1 MKKFF
6 LTLSFLNI
14 LWAQFSDPAKFTVNI
29 EDVNQGEVAIVDV
42 SAELDFTWRIYAVY
56 DVPEG
61 PSSTK
66 FIIESDIVN
75 KSGKVIEPEPI
86 EKFDEGFDNI
96 TKYHEGTP
104 QFSIPLELKDNLPN
118 GTYNIDVI
126 IDYQVC
132 NNSLCYPP
140 NLITKTAT
148 FDIKSGPIRSDF
160 VFENFDFDKDS
171 ILAIADNNISS
182 FLILAMT
189 MGFLALLTP
198 CVFPMIP
205 ITISFFLK
213 RGEDKNTSP
222 VKGALVYMFGII
234 MTFTLLGML
243 LAIFLGAS
251 GATQLASN
259 PYVNLFIAFLFIYFA
274 FSLFGFYEIELPQSL
289 KRFSLQRENSEGYA
303 GILFMALTFTLTS
316 FTCTVAF
323 MGLILVA
330 ASQGQWFWP
339 IIGMLI
345 FSLAFASPFFF
356 LALFPHYLTKMP
368 QSGGWLN
375 SVKVIMGFL
384 EIAAAFK
391 FISNTDLVWQWDI
404 FTYEAVLTCWAII
417 MALCAFYILGYI
429 RFKNDSKVTFS
440 YQRELLIG
448 VIGLLIVLYYQ
459 WSWITFPSS
468 AKELVSYWGMMNTY
482 IPLFYIGA
490 VMAVYGLKSYG
501 RILVSIIFLFLSL
514 YLLSGNFGYNIN
526 GTIESYLPPKK
537 IKSNL
542 KWINSLDDAFIIAN
556 EENKNIFIDF
566 TGVTCTNCR
575 WMETNIFSI
584 NSVEELMSEYVLV
597 SLYTDAGEGY
607 LEKREYQINRFE
619 TAALPYYVILDSN
632 DKVLSEFPGLTR
644 NVEEFKNFLK
654 TGLNN

>member
-1 MKKFF
+1 MKKIIP
-6 LTLSFLNI
+6 I
-14 LWAQFSDPAKFTVNI
+14 LAYFSILFGQFSDPAEFKFNI
-29 EDVNQGEVAIVDV
+29 DSANQGEVVVLEVQANIED
-42 SAELDFTWRIYAVY
+42 EWHIYAIY

-61 PSSTK
+61 PKPTVIQVKSDQIVKTGR
-66 FIIESDIVN
+66 IIEPDPIVTY
-75 KSGKVIEPEPI
+75 
-86 EKFDEGFDNI
+86 DEGFDNI
-96 TKYHEGTP
+96 TKYHEGNP
-104 QFSIPLELKDNLPN
+104 IFRVPIVIDKNLSN
-118 GTYNIDVI
+118 GVYSFDVTVE
-126 IDYQVC
+126 YQVC
-132 NNSLCYPP
+132 TGNLCYPP
-140 NLITKTAT
+140 NEYSDNVSFTLQSGTIREDFKT
-148 FDIKSGPIRSDF
+148 DK
-160 VFENFDFDKDS
+160 FDFSKDS
-171 ILAIADNNISS
+171 ILDIADNKIGS
-182 FLILAMT
+182 FLLLALS

-222 VKGALVYMFGII
+222 VKGALVYMLGIV

-375 SVKVIMGFL
+375 SVKVTMGFL

-404 FTYEAVLTCWAII
+404 FTYEVVLTCWAII
-417 MALCAFYILGYI
+417 MALCAVYILGYI
-429 RFKNDSKVTFS
+429 RFKNDSKVAFS
-440 YQRELLIG
+440 YQRSLL
-448 VIGLLIVLYYQ
+448 
-459 WSWITFPSS
+459 
-468 AKELVSYWGMMNTY
+468 
-482 IPLFYIGA
+482 
-490 VMAVYGLKSYG
+490 
-501 RILVSIIFLFLSL
+501 SILFLSL
-514 YLLSGNFGYNIN
+514 SFYLLSGNFGYNIN

-537 IKSNL
+537 MRSNL
-542 KWINSLDDAFIIAN
+542 NWIHSLDNAFIIAN
-556 EENKNIFIDF
+556 EEDKKIFIDF

-575 WMETNIFSI
+575 WMETNVFAEQ
-584 NSVEELMSEYVLV
+584 SVEDIMSQFILV
-597 SLYTDAGEGY
+597 SLYTDAGDNY
-607 LEKREYQINRFE
+607 LEKRDYQISRFK
-619 TAALPYYVILDSN
+619 TAALPYYVILDKN
-632 DKVLSEFPGLTR
+632 DLVIDEFPGMTR
-644 NVEEFKNFLK
+644 DIEQFKAFLEK
-654 TGLNN
+654 GLN

>member
-1 MKKFF
+1 M
-6 LTLSFLNI
+6 NI
-14 LWAQFSDPAKFTVNI
+14 LWAQFRDTAQFTVI
-29 EDVNQGEVAIVDV
+29 IDDVNQGEVAIIDV
-42 SAELDFTWRIYAVY
+42 NAELDFTWRIYAVY

-75 KSGKVIEPEPI
+75 KSGRVIEPEPI
-86 EKFDEGFDNI
+86 EKFDEGFGNI

-104 QFSIPLELKDNLPN
+104 QFSIPLELKDDLPN
-118 GTYNIDVI
+118 GTYNVDVI

-140 NLITKTAT
+140 NQITKTAT

-182 FLILAMT
+182 FLVLAMS

-205 ITISFFLK
+205 ITISFFMH
-213 RGEDKNTSP
+213 RSENTNSSP
-222 VKGALVYMFGII
+222 VKSATVYMLGIVL
-234 MTFTLLGML
+234 TFTFLGMM
-243 LAIFLGAS
+243 LAILLGAS
-251 GATQLASN
+251 GANQLAAN
-259 PYVNLFIAFLFIYFA
+259 PIVNMFIAFLFIYFA
-274 FSLFGFYEIELPQSL
+274 MSLFGFYEIEIPESL
-289 KRFSLQRENSEGYA
+289 RRLSLQKENSEGYV

-316 FTCTVAF
+316 FTCTVQF

-330 ASQGQWFWP
+330 ASQGEWFWP

-356 LALFPHYLTKMP
+356 LALFPHYLTKLP

-375 SVKVIMGFL
+375 SVKVVMGFL
-384 EIAAAFK
+384 ELAAAFK
-391 FISNTDLVWQWDI
+391 FISNTDLVWNWNI
-404 FTYEAVLTCWAII
+404 FTYEVVLYLWALI
-417 MALCAFYILGYI
+417 MLLTGLYIFGLI
-429 RFKNDSKVTFS
+429 KFKNDSPVTFS
-440 YQRELLIG
+440 IQRSLFAIAFIFFG
-448 VIGLLIVLYYQ
+448 
-459 WSWITFPSS
+459 
-468 AKELVSYWGMMNTY
+468 TY
-482 IPLFYIGA
+482 LA
-490 VMAVYGLKSYG
+490 A
-501 RILVSIIFLFLSL
+501 
-514 YLLSGNFGYNIN
+514 GNHGYDIN
-526 GTIESYLPPKK
+526 GNIKSYLPPKK
-537 IKSNL
+537 YQSNL
-542 KWINSLDDAFIIAN
+542 VWNNNLDDAFIIAA
-556 EENKNIFIDF
+556 EQNKNIFIDF

-644 NVEEFKNFLK
+644 NVEEFKDFLK

>member
-1 MKKFF
+1 MKKIIP
-6 LTLSFLNI
+6 I
-14 LWAQFSDPAKFTVNI
+14 LAYFSILLGQQFSDPVEFKFSIDNT
-29 EDVNQGEVAIVDV
+29 NQGEVVVLEVEANIED
-42 SAELDFTWRIYAVY
+42 EWHIYAIY

-61 PSSTK
+61 PKPTV
-66 FIIESDIVN
+66 IRIESDQIV
-75 KSGKVIEPEPI
+75 KIGRIIEPDPI
-86 EKFDEGFDNI
+86 VTYDEGFDNI
-96 TKYHEGTP
+96 TKYHEGNP
-104 QFSIPLELKDNLPN
+104 IFRVPI
-118 GTYNIDVI
+118 I
-126 IDYQVC
+126 IDKNLSNGVYSFDVTVEYQVC
-132 NNSLCYPP
+132 TGNLCYPP
-140 NLITKTAT
+140 NEYIDNISFTLQSGTIREDFKT
-148 FDIKSGPIRSDF
+148 DK
-160 VFENFDFDKDS
+160 FDFSKDS
-171 ILAIADNNISS
+171 ILDITDNKIGS
-182 FLILAMT
+182 FLLLALS

-222 VKGALVYMFGII
+222 VKGALVYMLGIV

-375 SVKVIMGFL
+375 SVKVTMGFL

-404 FTYEAVLTCWAII
+404 FTYEVVLTCWAII
-417 MALCAFYILGYI
+417 MALCAVYILGYI
-429 RFKNDSKVTFS
+429 RFKNDSKVAFS
-440 YQRELLIG
+440 YQRSLL
-448 VIGLLIVLYYQ
+448 
-459 WSWITFPSS
+459 
-468 AKELVSYWGMMNTY
+468 
-482 IPLFYIGA
+482 
-490 VMAVYGLKSYG
+490 
-501 RILVSIIFLFLSL
+501 SILFLSL
-514 YLLSGNFGYNIN
+514 SFYLLSGNFGYNIN

-537 IKSNL
+537 MKSNL
-542 KWINSLDDAFIIAN
+542 NWIHSLDNAFIIAN
-556 EENKNIFIDF
+556 EEDKKIFIDF

-575 WMETNIFSI
+575 WMETNVFAEQ
-584 NSVEELMSEYVLV
+584 SVEDIMSQFILV
-597 SLYTDAGEGY
+597 SLYTDAGDNY
-607 LEKREYQINRFE
+607 LEKRDYQISRFK
-619 TAALPYYVILDSN
+619 TAALPYYVILDKN
-632 DKVLSEFPGLTR
+632 DLVIDEFPGMTR
-644 NVEEFKNFLK
+644 DIEQFKAFLEN
-654 TGLNN
+654 GLN

>member
-14 LWAQFSDPAKFTVNI
+14 LWAQFSDSAQFTVSI
-29 EDVNQGEVAIVDV
+29 DDVNQGEVAIIDV
-42 SAELDFTWRIYAVY
+42 NAELDFTWRIYAVY

-75 KSGKVIEPEPI
+75 KSGRIIEPEPI
-86 EKFDEGFDNI
+86 EKFDEGFGNI

-104 QFSIPLELKDNLPN
+104 KFSIPLELKDDLPN
-118 GTYNIDVI
+118 GIYNVDVI

-140 NLITKTAT
+140 NQITKTAT
-148 FDIKSGPIRSDF
+148 FSIKSGPIRSDF
-160 VFENFDFDKDS
+160 VFENFDFDKES

-182 FLILAMT
+182 FLILAMS

-205 ITISFFLK
+205 ITISFFMH
-213 RGEDKNTSP
+213 RSENTNSSP
-222 VKGALVYMFGII
+222 VKSATVYMLGIVL
-234 MTFTLLGML
+234 TFTFLGMM
-243 LAIFLGAS
+243 LAILLGAS
-251 GATQLASN
+251 GANQLAAN
-259 PYVNLFIAFLFIYFA
+259 PIVNMFIAFLFIYFA
-274 FSLFGFYEIELPQSL
+274 MSLFGFYEIEIPESLRRLSL
-289 KRFSLQRENSEGYA
+289 KKENSEGYV

-316 FTCTVAF
+316 FTCTVQF

-330 ASQGQWFWP
+330 ASQGEWFWP

-356 LALFPHYLTKMP
+356 LALFPHYLTKLP

-375 SVKVIMGFL
+375 SVKVVMGFL
-384 EIAAAFK
+384 ELAAAFK
-391 FISNTDLVWQWDI
+391 FISNTDLVWNWNI
-404 FTYEAVLTCWAII
+404 FTYEVVLYLWALI
-417 MALCAFYILGYI
+417 MLLTGLYIFGLI
-429 RFKNDSKVTFS
+429 KFKNDSPVTFS
-440 YQRELLIG
+440 IQRSLFALSFILFG
-448 VIGLLIVLYYQ
+448 
-459 WSWITFPSS
+459 
-468 AKELVSYWGMMNTY
+468 TY
-482 IPLFYIGA
+482 LA
-490 VMAVYGLKSYG
+490 A
-501 RILVSIIFLFLSL
+501 
-514 YLLSGNFGYNIN
+514 GNHGYDIN
-526 GTIESYLPPKK
+526 GNIKSYLPPKK
-537 IKSNL
+537 YQSNL
-542 KWINSLDDAFIIAN
+542 VWNNNLDDAFIIAK
-556 EENKNIFIDF
+556 EQNKNIFIDF

-619 TAALPYYVILDSN
+619 TAALPYYVILDNN

-644 NVEEFKNFLK
+644 NVEEFKDFLK

>member
-14 LWAQFSDPAKFTVNI
+14 LWAQFSDPAQFTVNI
-29 EDVNQGEVAIVDV
+29 DDVNQGEVAIIDV
-42 SAELDFTWRIYAVY
+42 NAELDFTWRIYAVY

-66 FIIESDIVN
+66 FIIESDIVK
-75 KSGKVIEPEPI
+75 KSGRVIEPEPI
-86 EKFDEGFDNI
+86 EKFDEGFGNI

-104 QFSIPLELKDNLPN
+104 QFSIPLELKDDLPN
-118 GTYNIDVI
+118 GTYNVDVI

-140 NLITKTAT
+140 NQITKTAT

-182 FLILAMT
+182 FLVLAMS

-205 ITISFFLK
+205 ITISFFMH
-213 RGEDKNTSP
+213 RSENTNSSP
-222 VKGALVYMFGII
+222 VKSATVYMLGIVL
-234 MTFTLLGML
+234 TFTFLGMM
-243 LAIFLGAS
+243 LAILLGAS
-251 GATQLASN
+251 GANQLAAN
-259 PYVNLFIAFLFIYFA
+259 PIVNMFIAFLFIYFA
-274 FSLFGFYEIELPQSL
+274 MSLFGFYEIEIPESL
-289 KRFSLQRENSEGYA
+289 RRLSLQKENSEGYV

-316 FTCTVAF
+316 FTCTVQF

-330 ASQGQWFWP
+330 ASQGEWFWP

-356 LALFPHYLTKMP
+356 LALFPHYLTKLP

-375 SVKVIMGFL
+375 SVKVVMGFL
-384 EIAAAFK
+384 ELAAAFK
-391 FISNTDLVWQWDI
+391 FISNTDLVWNWNI
-404 FTYEAVLTCWAII
+404 FTYEVVLYLWALI
-417 MALCAFYILGYI
+417 MLLTGLYIFGLI
-429 RFKNDSKVTFS
+429 KFKNDSPVTFS
-440 YQRELLIG
+440 IQRSLFALAFIFFG
-448 VIGLLIVLYYQ
+448 
-459 WSWITFPSS
+459 
-468 AKELVSYWGMMNTY
+468 TY
-482 IPLFYIGA
+482 LA
-490 VMAVYGLKSYG
+490 A
-501 RILVSIIFLFLSL
+501 
-514 YLLSGNFGYNIN
+514 GNHGYDIN
-526 GTIESYLPPKK
+526 GNIKSYLPPKK
-537 IKSNL
+537 YQSNL
-542 KWINSLDDAFIIAN
+542 VWNNNLDDAFIIAA
-556 EENKNIFIDF
+556 EQNKNIFIDF

-644 NVEEFKNFLK
+644 NVEEFKDFLK

>member
-14 LWAQFSDPAKFTVNI
+14 LWAQFSDPAQFTVSI
-29 EDVNQGEVAIVDV
+29 DDVNQGEVAIIDV
-42 SAELDFTWRIYAVY
+42 NAELDFTWRIYAVY

-75 KSGKVIEPEPI
+75 KSGRIIEPEPI
-86 EKFDEGFDNI
+86 EKFDEGFGNI

-104 QFSIPLELKDNLPN
+104 KFSIPLELKDDLPN
-118 GTYNIDVI
+118 GIYNVDVI

-140 NLITKTAT
+140 NQITKTAT
-148 FDIKSGPIRSDF
+148 FSIKSGPIRSDF
-160 VFENFDFDKDS
+160 VFENFDFDKES
-171 ILAIADNNISS
+171 ILAIADNNITS
-182 FLILAMT
+182 FLILAMS

-205 ITISFFLK
+205 ITISFFMH
-213 RGEDKNTSP
+213 RSENTNSSP
-222 VKGALVYMFGII
+222 VKSATVYMLGIVL
-234 MTFTLLGML
+234 TFTFLGMM
-243 LAIFLGAS
+243 LAILLGAS
-251 GATQLASN
+251 GANQLAAN
-259 PYVNLFIAFLFIYFA
+259 PIVNMFIAFLFIYFA
-274 FSLFGFYEIELPQSL
+274 MSLFGFYEIEIPESL
-289 KRFSLQRENSEGYA
+289 RRLSLQKENSEGYV

-316 FTCTVAF
+316 FTCTVQF

-330 ASQGQWFWP
+330 ASQGEWFWP

-356 LALFPHYLTKMP
+356 LALFPHYLTKLP

-375 SVKVIMGFL
+375 SVKVVMGFL
-384 EIAAAFK
+384 ELAAAFK
-391 FISNTDLVWQWDI
+391 FISNTDLVWNWNI
-404 FTYEAVLTCWAII
+404 FTYEVVLYLWALI
-417 MALCAFYILGYI
+417 MLLTGLYIFGLI
-429 RFKNDSKVTFS
+429 KFKNDSPVTFS
-440 YQRELLIG
+440 IQRSLFALSFILFG
-448 VIGLLIVLYYQ
+448 
-459 WSWITFPSS
+459 
-468 AKELVSYWGMMNTY
+468 TY
-482 IPLFYIGA
+482 LA
-490 VMAVYGLKSYG
+490 A
-501 RILVSIIFLFLSL
+501 
-514 YLLSGNFGYNIN
+514 GNHGYDIN
-526 GTIESYLPPKK
+526 GNIKSYLPPKK
-537 IKSNL
+537 YQSNL
-542 KWINSLDDAFIIAN
+542 VWNNNLDDAFIIAK
-556 EENKNIFIDF
+556 EQNKNIFIDF

-619 TAALPYYVILDSN
+619 TAALPYYVILDNN

-644 NVEEFKNFLK
+644 NVEEFKDFLK

>member
-1 MKKFF
+1 VY
-6 LTLSFLNI
+6 SFD
-14 LWAQFSDPAKFTVNI
+14 ATV
-29 EDVNQGEVAIVDV
+29 E
-42 SAELDFTWRIYAVY
+42 
-56 DVPEG
+56 
-61 PSSTK
+61 
-66 FIIESDIVN
+66 
-75 KSGKVIEPEPI
+75 
-86 EKFDEGFDNI
+86 
-96 TKYHEGTP
+96 
-104 QFSIPLELKDNLPN
+104 
-118 GTYNIDVI
+118 
-126 IDYQVC
+126 YQVC
-132 NNSLCYPP
+132 TGNLCYPP
-140 NLITKTAT
+140 NEYSDNISFTLQSGTIREDFKT
-148 FDIKSGPIRSDF
+148 DK
-160 VFENFDFDKDS
+160 FDFSKDS
-171 ILAIADNNISS
+171 ILGITDNKIGS
-182 FLILAMT
+182 FLLLALS

-222 VKGALVYMFGII
+222 IKGALVYMLGIV

-375 SVKVIMGFL
+375 SVKVTMGFL

-404 FTYEAVLTCWAII
+404 FTYEVVLTCWAII
-417 MALCAFYILGYI
+417 MALCAVYILGYI
-429 RFKNDSKVTFS
+429 RFKNDSRVAFS
-440 YQRELLIG
+440 YQR
-448 VIGLLIVLYYQ
+448 GLL
-459 WSWITFPSS
+459 
-468 AKELVSYWGMMNTY
+468 
-482 IPLFYIGA
+482 
-490 VMAVYGLKSYG
+490 
-501 RILVSIIFLFLSL
+501 SILFLSL
-514 YLLSGNFGYNIN
+514 SFYLLSGNFGYNIN

-537 IKSNL
+537 MKSNL
-542 KWINSLDDAFIIAN
+542 NWIHSLDDAFIIAN
-556 EENKNIFIDF
+556 EENKKIFIDF

-575 WMETNIFSI
+575 WMETNVFAEQ
-584 NSVEELMSEYVLV
+584 SVEDLMSQFILV
-597 SLYTDAGEGY
+597 SLYTDAGDNY
-607 LEKREYQINRFE
+607 LEKRDYQISRFK
-619 TAALPYYVILDSN
+619 TAALPYYVILDKN
-632 DKVLSEFPGLTR
+632 DLSY
-644 NVEEFKNFLK
+644 
-654 TGLNN
+654 

>member
-14 LWAQFSDPAKFTVNI
+14 LWAQFSDPAQFTVSI
-29 EDVNQGEVAIVDV
+29 DDVNQGEVAIIDV
-42 SAELDFTWRIYAVY
+42 NAELDFTWRIYAVY

-75 KSGKVIEPEPI
+75 KSGRIIEPEPI
-86 EKFDEGFDNI
+86 EKFDEGFGNI

-104 QFSIPLELKDNLPN
+104 KFSIPLELKDDLPN
-118 GTYNIDVI
+118 GIYNVDVI

-140 NLITKTAT
+140 NQITKTAT
-148 FDIKSGPIRSDF
+148 FSIKSGPIRSDF
-160 VFENFDFDKDS
+160 VFENFDFDKES

-182 FLILAMT
+182 FLILAMS

-205 ITISFFLK
+205 ITISFFMH
-213 RGEDKNTSP
+213 RSENTNSSP
-222 VKGALVYMFGII
+222 VKSATVYMLGIVL
-234 MTFTLLGML
+234 TFTFLGMM
-243 LAIFLGAS
+243 LAILLGAS
-251 GATQLASN
+251 GANQLAAN
-259 PYVNLFIAFLFIYFA
+259 PIVNMFIAFLFIYFA
-274 FSLFGFYEIELPQSL
+274 MSLFGFYEIEIPESL
-289 KRFSLQRENSEGYA
+289 RRLSLQKENSEGYV

-316 FTCTVAF
+316 FTCTVQF

-330 ASQGQWFWP
+330 ASQGEWFWP

-356 LALFPHYLTKMP
+356 LALFPHYLTKLP

-375 SVKVIMGFL
+375 SVKVVMGFL
-384 EIAAAFK
+384 ELAAAFK
-391 FISNTDLVWQWDI
+391 FISNTDLVWNWNI
-404 FTYEAVLTCWAII
+404 FTYEVVLYLWALI
-417 MALCAFYILGYI
+417 MLLTGLYIFGLI
-429 RFKNDSKVTFS
+429 KFKNDSPVTFS
-440 YQRELLIG
+440 IQRSLFALSFILFG
-448 VIGLLIVLYYQ
+448 
-459 WSWITFPSS
+459 
-468 AKELVSYWGMMNTY
+468 TY
-482 IPLFYIGA
+482 LA
-490 VMAVYGLKSYG
+490 A
-501 RILVSIIFLFLSL
+501 
-514 YLLSGNFGYNIN
+514 GNHGFDIN
-526 GTIESYLPPKK
+526 GNIKSYLPPKK
-537 IKSNL
+537 YQSNL
-542 KWINSLDDAFIIAN
+542 VWNNNLDDAFIIAK
-556 EENKNIFIDF
+556 EQNKNIFIDF

-619 TAALPYYVILDSN
+619 TAALPYYVILDNN

-644 NVEEFKNFLK
+644 NVEEFKDFLK

>member
-14 LWAQFSDPAKFTVNI
+14 LWAQFSDPAQFTVNI
-29 EDVNQGEVAIVDV
+29 DDVNQGEVAIIDV
-42 SAELDFTWRIYAVY
+42 NAELDFTWRIYAVY

-75 KSGKVIEPEPI
+75 KSGRVIEPEPI
-86 EKFDEGFDNI
+86 EKFDEGFGNI

-118 GTYNIDVI
+118 GTYNVDVI

-140 NLITKTAT
+140 NQITKTAT

-182 FLILAMT
+182 FLVLAMS

-205 ITISFFLK
+205 ITISFFMH
-213 RGEDKNTSP
+213 RSENTNSSP
-222 VKGALVYMFGII
+222 VKSATVYMLGIVL
-234 MTFTLLGML
+234 TFTFLGMM
-243 LAIFLGAS
+243 LAILLGAS
-251 GATQLASN
+251 GANQLAAN
-259 PYVNLFIAFLFIYFA
+259 PIVNMFIAFLFIYFA
-274 FSLFGFYEIELPQSL
+274 MSLFGFYEIEIPESL
-289 KRFSLQRENSEGYA
+289 RRLSLQKENSEGYV

-316 FTCTVAF
+316 FTCTVQF

-330 ASQGQWFWP
+330 ASQGEWFWP

-356 LALFPHYLTKMP
+356 LALFPHYLTKLP

-375 SVKVIMGFL
+375 SVKVVMGFL
-384 EIAAAFK
+384 ELAAAFK
-391 FISNTDLVWQWDI
+391 FISNTDLVWNWNI
-404 FTYEAVLTCWAII
+404 FTYEVVLYLWALI
-417 MALCAFYILGYI
+417 MLLTGLYIFGLI
-429 RFKNDSKVTFS
+429 KFKNDSPVTFS
-440 YQRELLIG
+440 IQRSLFALAFIFFG
-448 VIGLLIVLYYQ
+448 
-459 WSWITFPSS
+459 
-468 AKELVSYWGMMNTY
+468 TY
-482 IPLFYIGA
+482 LA
-490 VMAVYGLKSYG
+490 A
-501 RILVSIIFLFLSL
+501 
-514 YLLSGNFGYNIN
+514 GNHGYDIN
-526 GTIESYLPPKK
+526 GNIKSYLPPKK
-537 IKSNL
+537 YQSNL
-542 KWINSLDDAFIIAN
+542 VWNNNLDVAFIIAA
-556 EENKNIFIDF
+556 EQNKNIFIDF

-584 NSVEELMSEYVLV
+584 NSVEELMSQYVLV

-644 NVEEFKNFLK
+644 NVEEFKDFLK

>member
-14 LWAQFSDPAKFTVNI
+14 VWAQFSDPAQFTVSI
-29 EDVNQGEVAIVDV
+29 DDVNQGEVAIIDV
-42 SAELDFTWRIYAVY
+42 NAELDFTWRIYAVY

-75 KSGKVIEPEPI
+75 KSGRIIEPEPI
-86 EKFDEGFDNI
+86 EKFDEGFGNI

-104 QFSIPLELKDNLPN
+104 KFSIPLELKDDLPN
-118 GTYNIDVI
+118 GIYNVDVI

-140 NLITKTAT
+140 NQITKTAT
-148 FDIKSGPIRSDF
+148 FSVKSGPIRSDF
-160 VFENFDFDKDS
+160 VFENFDFDKES

-182 FLILAMT
+182 FLILAMS

-205 ITISFFLK
+205 ITISFFMH
-213 RGEDKNTSP
+213 RSENTNSSP
-222 VKGALVYMFGII
+222 VKSATVYMLGIVL
-234 MTFTLLGML
+234 TFTFLGMM
-243 LAIFLGAS
+243 LAILLGAS
-251 GATQLASN
+251 GANQLAAN
-259 PYVNLFIAFLFIYFA
+259 PIVNMFIAFLFIYFA
-274 FSLFGFYEIELPQSL
+274 MSLFGFYEIEIPESL
-289 KRFSLQRENSEGYA
+289 RRLSLQKENSEGYV

-316 FTCTVAF
+316 FTCTVQF

-330 ASQGQWFWP
+330 ASQGEWFWP

-356 LALFPHYLTKMP
+356 LALFPHYLTKLP

-375 SVKVIMGFL
+375 SVKVVMGFL
-384 EIAAAFK
+384 ELAAAFK
-391 FISNTDLVWQWDI
+391 FISNTDLVWNWNI
-404 FTYEAVLTCWAII
+404 FTYEVVLYLWALI
-417 MALCAFYILGYI
+417 MLLTGLYIFGLI
-429 RFKNDSKVTFS
+429 KFKNDSPVTFS
-440 YQRELLIG
+440 IQRSLFALSFIFFG
-448 VIGLLIVLYYQ
+448 
-459 WSWITFPSS
+459 
-468 AKELVSYWGMMNTY
+468 TY
-482 IPLFYIGA
+482 LA
-490 VMAVYGLKSYG
+490 A
-501 RILVSIIFLFLSL
+501 
-514 YLLSGNFGYNIN
+514 GNHGYDIN
-526 GTIESYLPPKK
+526 GNIKSYLPPKK
-537 IKSNL
+537 YQSNL
-542 KWINSLDDAFIIAN
+542 VWNNNLDDAFIIAK
-556 EENKNIFIDF
+556 EQNKNIFIDF

-619 TAALPYYVILDSN
+619 TAALPYYAILDNN

-644 NVEEFKNFLK
+644 NVEEFKDFLK
-654 TGLNN
+654 KGLNN

>member
-1 MKKFF
+1 MKKIIP
-6 LTLSFLNI
+6 I
-14 LWAQFSDPAKFTVNI
+14 LAYFSILLGQQFSDPVEFKFSIDNT
-29 EDVNQGEVAIVDV
+29 NQGEVVVLEVEASIED
-42 SAELDFTWRIYAVY
+42 EWHIYAIY

-61 PSSTK
+61 PKSTV
-66 FIIESDIVN
+66 IRIESDQIV
-75 KSGKVIEPEPI
+75 KIGRVIEPDPI
-86 EKFDEGFDNI
+86 VTYDEGFDNI
-96 TKYHEGTP
+96 TKYHEGNP
-104 QFSIPLELKDNLPN
+104 IFRVPI
-118 GTYNIDVI
+118 I
-126 IDYQVC
+126 IDKNLSNGVYSFDATVEYQVC
-132 NNSLCYPP
+132 TGNLCYPP
-140 NLITKTAT
+140 NEYSDNISFTLQSGTIREDFKT
-148 FDIKSGPIRSDF
+148 DK
-160 VFENFDFDKDS
+160 FDFSKDS
-171 ILAIADNNISS
+171 ILGITDNKIGS
-182 FLILAMT
+182 FLLLALS

-222 VKGALVYMFGII
+222 IKGALVYMLGIV

-375 SVKVIMGFL
+375 SVKVTMGFL

-404 FTYEAVLTCWAII
+404 FTYEVVLTCWAII
-417 MALCAFYILGYI
+417 MALCAVYILGYI
-429 RFKNDSKVTFS
+429 RFKNDSKVAFS
-440 YQRELLIG
+440 YQRS
-448 VIGLLIVLYYQ
+448 VL
-459 WSWITFPSS
+459 
-468 AKELVSYWGMMNTY
+468 
-482 IPLFYIGA
+482 
-490 VMAVYGLKSYG
+490 
-501 RILVSIIFLFLSL
+501 SILFLSL
-514 YLLSGNFGYNIN
+514 SFYLLSGNFGYNIN

-537 IKSNL
+537 VKSNL
-542 KWINSLDDAFIIAN
+542 NWIHSLDDAFIIAN
-556 EENKNIFIDF
+556 EENKKIFIDF

-575 WMETNIFSI
+575 WMETNVFAEQ
-584 NSVEELMSEYVLV
+584 SVEDIMSQFILV
-597 SLYTDAGEGY
+597 SLYTDAGDNY
-607 LEKREYQINRFE
+607 LEKRDYQISRFK
-619 TAALPYYVILDSN
+619 TAALPYYVILDKN
-632 DKVLSEFPGLTR
+632 DLVIDEFPGMTR
-644 NVEEFKNFLK
+644 DIEQFKAFLEN
-654 TGLNN
+654 GLN

>member
-14 LWAQFSDPAKFTVNI
+14 LWAQFSDPAQFTVNI
-29 EDVNQGEVAIVDV
+29 DDVNQGEVAIIDV
-42 SAELDFTWRIYAVY
+42 NAELDFTWRIYAVY

-75 KSGKVIEPEPI
+75 KSGRVIEPEPI
-86 EKFDEGFDNI
+86 EKFDEGFGNI

-118 GTYNIDVI
+118 GTYNVDVI

-140 NLITKTAT
+140 NQITKKAT

-182 FLILAMT
+182 FLVLAMS

-205 ITISFFLK
+205 ITISFFMH
-213 RGEDKNTSP
+213 RSENTNSSP
-222 VKGALVYMFGII
+222 VKSATVYMLGIVL
-234 MTFTLLGML
+234 TFTFLGMM
-243 LAIFLGAS
+243 LAILLGAS
-251 GATQLASN
+251 GANQLAAN
-259 PYVNLFIAFLFIYFA
+259 PIVNMFIAFLFIYFA
-274 FSLFGFYEIELPQSL
+274 MSLFGFYEIEIPESL
-289 KRFSLQRENSEGYA
+289 RRLSLQKENSEGYV

-316 FTCTVAF
+316 FTCTVQF

-330 ASQGQWFWP
+330 ASQGEWFWP

-356 LALFPHYLTKMP
+356 LALFPHYLTKLP

-375 SVKVIMGFL
+375 SVKVVMGFL
-384 EIAAAFK
+384 ELAAAFK
-391 FISNTDLVWQWDI
+391 FISNTDLVWNWNI
-404 FTYEAVLTCWAII
+404 FTYEVVLYLWALI
-417 MALCAFYILGYI
+417 MLLTGLYIFGLI
-429 RFKNDSKVTFS
+429 KFKNDSPVTFS
-440 YQRELLIG
+440 IQRSLFALAFIFFG
-448 VIGLLIVLYYQ
+448 
-459 WSWITFPSS
+459 
-468 AKELVSYWGMMNTY
+468 TY
-482 IPLFYIGA
+482 LA
-490 VMAVYGLKSYG
+490 A
-501 RILVSIIFLFLSL
+501 
-514 YLLSGNFGYNIN
+514 GNHGYDIN
-526 GTIESYLPPKK
+526 GNIKSYLPPKK
-537 IKSNL
+537 YQSNL
-542 KWINSLDDAFIIAN
+542 VWNNNLDDAFIIAA
-556 EENKNIFIDF
+556 EQNKNIFIDF

-644 NVEEFKNFLK
+644 NVEEFKDFLK

>member
-14 LWAQFSDPAKFTVNI
+14 LWAQFSDPAQFTVSI
-29 EDVNQGEVAIVDV
+29 DDVNQGEVAIIDV
-42 SAELDFTWRIYAVY
+42 NAELDFTWRIYAVY

-75 KSGKVIEPEPI
+75 KSGRIIEPEPI
-86 EKFDEGFDNI
+86 EKFDEGFGNI

-104 QFSIPLELKDNLPN
+104 KFSIPLELKDDLPN
-118 GTYNIDVI
+118 GIYNVDVI

-140 NLITKTAT
+140 NQITKTAT
-148 FDIKSGPIRSDF
+148 FSVKSGPIRSDF
-160 VFENFDFDKDS
+160 VFENFDFDKES

-182 FLILAMT
+182 FLILAMS

-205 ITISFFLK
+205 ITISFFMH
-213 RGEDKNTSP
+213 RSENTNSSP
-222 VKGALVYMFGII
+222 VKSATVYMLGIVL
-234 MTFTLLGML
+234 TFTFLGMM
-243 LAIFLGAS
+243 LAILLGAS
-251 GATQLASN
+251 GANQLAAN
-259 PYVNLFIAFLFIYFA
+259 PIVNMFIAFLFIYFA
-274 FSLFGFYEIELPQSL
+274 MSLFGFYEIEIPESL
-289 KRFSLQRENSEGYA
+289 RRLSLQKENSEGYV

-316 FTCTVAF
+316 FTCTVQF

-330 ASQGQWFWP
+330 ASQGEWFWP

-356 LALFPHYLTKMP
+356 LALFPHYLTKLP

-375 SVKVIMGFL
+375 SVKVVMGFL
-384 EIAAAFK
+384 ELAAAFK
-391 FISNTDLVWQWDI
+391 FISNTDLVWNWNI
-404 FTYEAVLTCWAII
+404 FTYEVVLYLWALI
-417 MALCAFYILGYI
+417 MLLTGLYIFGLI
-429 RFKNDSKVTFS
+429 KFKNDSPVTFS
-440 YQRELLIG
+440 IQRSLFALSFILFG
-448 VIGLLIVLYYQ
+448 
-459 WSWITFPSS
+459 
-468 AKELVSYWGMMNTY
+468 TY
-482 IPLFYIGA
+482 LA
-490 VMAVYGLKSYG
+490 A
-501 RILVSIIFLFLSL
+501 
-514 YLLSGNFGYNIN
+514 GNHGYDIN
-526 GTIESYLPPKK
+526 GNIKSYLPPKK
-537 IKSNL
+537 YQSNL
-542 KWINSLDDAFIIAN
+542 VWNNNLDDAFIIAK
-556 EENKNIFIDF
+556 EQNKNIFIDF

-619 TAALPYYVILDSN
+619 TAALPYYVILDNN

-644 NVEEFKNFLK
+644 NVEEFKDFLK

>member
-14 LWAQFSDPAKFTVNI
+14 LWAQFSDPAQFSVNI
-29 EDVNQGEVAIVDV
+29 DNVNQGEVAIIDV
-42 SAELDFTWRIYAVY
+42 NAELDFTWRIYAVY

-86 EKFDEGFDNI
+86 EKFDEGFGNI

-104 QFSIPLELKDNLPN
+104 KFSIPLELKDDLPN
-118 GTYNIDVI
+118 GIYNVDVI

-140 NLITKTAT
+140 NQITKTAT
-148 FDIKSGPIRSDF
+148 FSIKSGPIRSDF
-160 VFENFDFDKDS
+160 VFENFDFDKES

-182 FLILAMT
+182 FLILAMS

-205 ITISFFLK
+205 ITISFFMH
-213 RGEDKNTSP
+213 RSENTNSSP
-222 VKGALVYMFGII
+222 VKSATVYMLGIVL
-234 MTFTLLGML
+234 TFTFLGMM
-243 LAIFLGAS
+243 LAILLGAS
-251 GATQLASN
+251 GANQLAAN
-259 PYVNLFIAFLFIYFA
+259 PIVNMFIAFLFIYFA
-274 FSLFGFYEIELPQSL
+274 MSLFGFYEIEIPESLRRLSL
-289 KRFSLQRENSEGYA
+289 KKENSEGYV

-316 FTCTVAF
+316 FTCTVQF

-330 ASQGQWFWP
+330 ASQGEWFWP

-356 LALFPHYLTKMP
+356 LALFPHYLTKLP

-375 SVKVIMGFL
+375 SVKVVMGFL
-384 EIAAAFK
+384 ELAAAFK
-391 FISNTDLVWQWDI
+391 FISNTDLVWNWNI
-404 FTYEAVLTCWAII
+404 FTYEVVLYLWALI
-417 MALCAFYILGYI
+417 MLLTGLYIFGLI
-429 RFKNDSKVTFS
+429 KFKNDSPVTFS
-440 YQRELLIG
+440 IQRSLFALSFILFG
-448 VIGLLIVLYYQ
+448 
-459 WSWITFPSS
+459 
-468 AKELVSYWGMMNTY
+468 TY
-482 IPLFYIGA
+482 LA
-490 VMAVYGLKSYG
+490 A
-501 RILVSIIFLFLSL
+501 
-514 YLLSGNFGYNIN
+514 GNHGYDIN
-526 GTIESYLPPKK
+526 GNIKSYLPPKK
-537 IKSNL
+537 YQSNL
-542 KWINSLDDAFIIAN
+542 VWNNNLDDAFIIAK
-556 EENKNIFIDF
+556 EQNKNIFIDF

-619 TAALPYYVILDSN
+619 TAALPYYVILDNN

-644 NVEEFKNFLK
+644 NVEEFKDFLK

>member
-1 MKKFF
+1 MKKIIP
-6 LTLSFLNI
+6 I
-14 LWAQFSDPAKFTVNI
+14 LAYFSILLGQQFSDPVEFKFSIDNT
-29 EDVNQGEVAIVDV
+29 NQGEVVVLEVEASIED
-42 SAELDFTWRIYAVY
+42 EWHIYAIY

-61 PSSTK
+61 PKPTV
-66 FIIESDIVN
+66 ILIESDEIV
-75 KSGKVIEPEPI
+75 KIGRVIEPDPI
-86 EKFDEGFDNI
+86 VTYDEGFDNI
-96 TKYHEGTP
+96 TKYHEGEP
-104 QFSIPLELKDNLPN
+104 IFRVPI
-118 GTYNIDVI
+118 I
-126 IDYQVC
+126 IDKNLSNGVYSFDATIEYQVC
-132 NNSLCYPP
+132 TGNLCYPP
-140 NLITKTAT
+140 NEYSENVSFALQ
-148 FDIKSGPIRSDF
+148 SGTIREDF
-160 VFENFDFDKDS
+160 KVDNFDFSRDS
-171 ILAIADNNISS
+171 ILDIADNNIGS
-182 FLILAMT
+182 FLLLALS

-213 RGEDKNTSP
+213 RGEDKNSSP
-222 VKGALVYMFGII
+222 VKGALVYMFGIV

-259 PYVNLFIAFLFIYFA
+259 PYVNLFIASLFIYFA

-289 KRFSLQRENSEGYA
+289 KRFSLQRESSEGYA

-375 SVKVIMGFL
+375 SVKVVMGFL

-404 FTYEAVLTCWAII
+404 FTYEVVLTCWAII
-417 MALCAFYILGYI
+417 MALCAVYILGYI
-429 RFKNDSKVTFS
+429 RFKNDSKVGFS
-440 YQRELLIG
+440 YQRSLL
-448 VIGLLIVLYYQ
+448 
-459 WSWITFPSS
+459 
-468 AKELVSYWGMMNTY
+468 
-482 IPLFYIGA
+482 
-490 VMAVYGLKSYG
+490 
-501 RILVSIIFLFLSL
+501 SILFLSL
-514 YLLSGNFGYNIN
+514 SLYLFSGNFGYNIN

-537 IKSNL
+537 FRSNL
-542 KWINSLDDAFIIAN
+542 EWIHSLDDAFIVAN
-556 EENKNIFIDF
+556 EQNKKIFIDF

-575 WMETNIFSI
+575 WMETNVFAEE
-584 NSVEELMSEYVLV
+584 SVENIMSEFILV
-597 SLYTDAGEGY
+597 SLYTDAGDNY
-607 LEKREYQINRFE
+607 LQKRDYQINRFK
-619 TAALPYYVILDSN
+619 TAALPYYVILDKN
-632 DKVLSEFPGLTR
+632 DLVIDEFPGMTR
-644 NVEEFKNFLK
+644 DIEEFKSFLQK
-654 TGLNN
+654 GLN

>member
-14 LWAQFSDPAKFTVNI
+14 LWAQFSDPAQFTVSI
-29 EDVNQGEVAIVDV
+29 DDVNQGEVAIIDV
-42 SAELDFTWRIYAVY
+42 NAELDFTWRIYAVY

-75 KSGKVIEPEPI
+75 KSGRIIEPEPI
-86 EKFDEGFDNI
+86 EKFDEGFGNI

-104 QFSIPLELKDNLPN
+104 QFSIPLELKDDLPN
-118 GTYNIDVI
+118 GTYNVDVI

-140 NLITKTAT
+140 NQITKTAT

-182 FLILAMT
+182 FLVLAMS

-205 ITISFFLK
+205 ITISFFMH
-213 RGEDKNTSP
+213 RSENTNSSP
-222 VKGALVYMFGII
+222 VKSATVYMLGIVL
-234 MTFTLLGML
+234 TFTFLGMM
-243 LAIFLGAS
+243 LAILLGAS
-251 GATQLASN
+251 GANQLAAN
-259 PYVNLFIAFLFIYFA
+259 PIVNMFIAFLFIYFA
-274 FSLFGFYEIELPQSL
+274 MSLFGFYEIEIPESL
-289 KRFSLQRENSEGYA
+289 RRLSLQKENSEGYV

-316 FTCTVAF
+316 FTCTVQF

-330 ASQGQWFWP
+330 ASQGEWFWP

-356 LALFPHYLTKMP
+356 LALFPHYLTKLP

-375 SVKVIMGFL
+375 SVKVVMGFL
-384 EIAAAFK
+384 ELAAAFK
-391 FISNTDLVWQWDI
+391 FISNTDLVWNWNI
-404 FTYEAVLTCWAII
+404 FTYEVVLYLWALI
-417 MALCAFYILGYI
+417 MLLTGLYIFGLI
-429 RFKNDSKVTFS
+429 KFKNDSPVTFS
-440 YQRELLIG
+440 IQRSLFALAFIFFG
-448 VIGLLIVLYYQ
+448 
-459 WSWITFPSS
+459 
-468 AKELVSYWGMMNTY
+468 TY
-482 IPLFYIGA
+482 LA
-490 VMAVYGLKSYG
+490 A
-501 RILVSIIFLFLSL
+501 
-514 YLLSGNFGYNIN
+514 GNHGYEIN
-526 GTIESYLPPKK
+526 GNIKSYLPPKK
-537 IKSNL
+537 YQSNL
-542 KWINSLDDAFIIAN
+542 VWNNNLDDAFIIAA
-556 EENKNIFIDF
+556 EQNKNIFIDF

-644 NVEEFKNFLK
+644 NVEEFKDFLK

>member
-14 LWAQFSDPAKFTVNI
+14 LWAQFSDPAQFTVSI
-29 EDVNQGEVAIVDV
+29 DDVNQGEVAIIDV
-42 SAELDFTWRIYAVY
+42 NAELDFTWRIYAVY

-75 KSGKVIEPEPI
+75 KSGRIIEPEPI
-86 EKFDEGFDNI
+86 EKFDEGFGNI

-104 QFSIPLELKDNLPN
+104 KFSIPLELKDDLPN
-118 GTYNIDVI
+118 GIYNVDVI

-140 NLITKTAT
+140 NQITKTAT
-148 FDIKSGPIRSDF
+148 FSVKSGPIRSDF
-160 VFENFDFDKDS
+160 VFENFDFDKES

-182 FLILAMT
+182 FLIIAMS

-205 ITISFFLK
+205 ITISFFMH
-213 RGEDKNTSP
+213 RSENTNSSP
-222 VKGALVYMFGII
+222 VKSATVYMLGIVL
-234 MTFTLLGML
+234 TFTFLGMM
-243 LAIFLGAS
+243 LAILLGAS
-251 GATQLASN
+251 GANQLAAN
-259 PYVNLFIAFLFIYFA
+259 PIVNMFIAFLFIYFA
-274 FSLFGFYEIELPQSL
+274 MSLFGFYEIEIPESL
-289 KRFSLQRENSEGYA
+289 RRLSLQKENSEGYV

-316 FTCTVAF
+316 FTCTVQF

-330 ASQGQWFWP
+330 ASQGEWFWP

-356 LALFPHYLTKMP
+356 LALFPHYLTKLP

-375 SVKVIMGFL
+375 SVKVVMGFL
-384 EIAAAFK
+384 ELAAAFK
-391 FISNTDLVWQWDI
+391 FISNTDLVWNWNI
-404 FTYEAVLTCWAII
+404 FTYEVVLYLWALI
-417 MALCAFYILGYI
+417 MLLTGLYIFGLI
-429 RFKNDSKVTFS
+429 KFKNDSPVTFS
-440 YQRELLIG
+440 IQRSLFALSFILFG
-448 VIGLLIVLYYQ
+448 
-459 WSWITFPSS
+459 
-468 AKELVSYWGMMNTY
+468 TY
-482 IPLFYIGA
+482 LA
-490 VMAVYGLKSYG
+490 A
-501 RILVSIIFLFLSL
+501 
-514 YLLSGNFGYNIN
+514 GNHGYDIN
-526 GTIESYLPPKK
+526 GNIKSYLPPKK
-537 IKSNL
+537 YQSNL
-542 KWINSLDDAFIIAN
+542 VWNNNLDDAFIIAA
-556 EENKNIFIDF
+556 EQNKNIFIDF

-619 TAALPYYVILDSN
+619 TAALPYYVILDNN

-644 NVEEFKNFLK
+644 NVEEFKDFLK

>member
-14 LWAQFSDPAKFTVNI
+14 LWAQFSNPAQFTVNI
-29 EDVNQGEVAIVDV
+29 DDVNQGEVAIIDV
-42 SAELDFTWRIYAVY
+42 NAELDFTWRIYAVY

-75 KSGKVIEPEPI
+75 KSGRVIEPEPI
-86 EKFDEGFDNI
+86 EKFDEGFGNI

-104 QFSIPLELKDNLPN
+104 QFSIPLELKDDLSN
-118 GTYNIDVI
+118 GTYNVDVI

-140 NLITKTAT
+140 NQITKTAT
-148 FDIKSGPIRSDF
+148 FDVKSGPIRSDF

-182 FLILAMT
+182 FLVLAMS

-205 ITISFFLK
+205 ITISFFMH
-213 RGEDKNTSP
+213 RSENTNSSP
-222 VKGALVYMFGII
+222 VKSATVYMLGIVL
-234 MTFTLLGML
+234 TFTFLGMM
-243 LAIFLGAS
+243 LAILLGAS
-251 GATQLASN
+251 GANQLAAN
-259 PYVNLFIAFLFIYFA
+259 PIVNMFIAFLFIYFA
-274 FSLFGFYEIELPQSL
+274 MSLFGFYEIEIPESL
-289 KRFSLQRENSEGYA
+289 RRLSLQKENSKGYV

-316 FTCTVAF
+316 FTCTVQF

-330 ASQGQWFWP
+330 ASQGEWFWP

-345 FSLAFASPFFF
+345 FSLAFAFPFFF
-356 LALFPHYLTKMP
+356 LALFPHYLTKLP

-375 SVKVIMGFL
+375 SVKVVMGFL
-384 EIAAAFK
+384 ELAAAFK
-391 FISNTDLVWQWDI
+391 FISNTDLVWNWNI
-404 FTYEAVLTCWAII
+404 FTYEVVLYLWALI
-417 MALCAFYILGYI
+417 MLFTGLYIFGLI
-429 RFKNDSKVTFS
+429 KFKNDSPVTFS
-440 YQRELLIG
+440 IQRSLFALAFIFFG
-448 VIGLLIVLYYQ
+448 
-459 WSWITFPSS
+459 
-468 AKELVSYWGMMNTY
+468 TY
-482 IPLFYIGA
+482 LA
-490 VMAVYGLKSYG
+490 A
-501 RILVSIIFLFLSL
+501 
-514 YLLSGNFGYNIN
+514 GNHGYDIN
-526 GTIESYLPPKK
+526 GNIKSYLPPKK
-537 IKSNL
+537 YQSNL
-542 KWINSLDDAFIIAN
+542 VWNNNLDDAFIIAA
-556 EENKNIFIDF
+556 EQNKNIFIDF

-644 NVEEFKNFLK
+644 NVEEFKDFLK

>member
-14 LWAQFSDPAKFTVNI
+14 LWAQFSDPAQFTVNI
-29 EDVNQGEVAIVDV
+29 DDVNQGEVAIIDV
-42 SAELDFTWRIYAVY
+42 NAELDFTWRIYAVY
-56 DVPEG
+56 NVPEG

-75 KSGKVIEPEPI
+75 KSGRVIEPEPI
-86 EKFDEGFDNI
+86 EKFDEGFGNI

-118 GTYNIDVI
+118 GTYNLDVI

-140 NLITKTAT
+140 NQITKTAT
-148 FDIKSGPIRSDF
+148 FDIKSGPIRPDF

-182 FLILAMT
+182 FLVLAMS

-205 ITISFFLK
+205 ITISFFMH
-213 RGEDKNTSP
+213 RSENTNSSP
-222 VKGALVYMFGII
+222 VKSATVYMLGIVL
-234 MTFTLLGML
+234 TFTFLGMM
-243 LAIFLGAS
+243 LAILLGAS
-251 GATQLASN
+251 GANQLAAN
-259 PYVNLFIAFLFIYFA
+259 PIVNMFIAFLFIYFA
-274 FSLFGFYEIELPQSL
+274 MSLFGFYEIEIPESL
-289 KRFSLQRENSEGYA
+289 RRLSLQKENSEGYV

-316 FTCTVAF
+316 FTCTVQF

-330 ASQGQWFWP
+330 ASQGEWFWP

-356 LALFPHYLTKMP
+356 LALFPHYLTKLP

-375 SVKVIMGFL
+375 SVKVVMGFL
-384 EIAAAFK
+384 ELAAAFK
-391 FISNTDLVWQWDI
+391 FISNTDLVWNWNI
-404 FTYEAVLTCWAII
+404 FTYEVVLYLWALI
-417 MALCAFYILGYI
+417 MLLTGLYIFGLI
-429 RFKNDSKVTFS
+429 KFKNDSPVTFS
-440 YQRELLIG
+440 IQRSLFALAFIFFG
-448 VIGLLIVLYYQ
+448 
-459 WSWITFPSS
+459 
-468 AKELVSYWGMMNTY
+468 TY
-482 IPLFYIGA
+482 LA
-490 VMAVYGLKSYG
+490 A
-501 RILVSIIFLFLSL
+501 
-514 YLLSGNFGYNIN
+514 GNHGYDIN
-526 GTIESYLPPKK
+526 GNIKSYLPPKK
-537 IKSNL
+537 YQSNL
-542 KWINSLDDAFIIAN
+542 VWNNNLDDAFIIAA
-556 EENKNIFIDF
+556 EQNKNIFIDF

-644 NVEEFKNFLK
+644 NVEEFKDFLK